1 MTHFSCVECGS
12 RAQPNMLCRAC
23 EEEFYTPAPVL
34 PTAAAPP
41 AVDEQPKVFGRTFGK
56 DL

>member
-1 MTHFSCVECGS
+1 MMHFSCVECGS

>member
-1 MTHFSCVECGS
+1 MTHFSCVESGS

-41 AVDEQPKVFGRTFGK
+41 AAGEQPEALGRASGEI
-56 DL
+56 L